1 MLIGTKVPHERS
13 AHRHGHEAD
22 WLQRR
27 IHGVSY
33 WRGAHDLSILALL
46 ERVIVVPVLGVHVRG
61 HIGSIC
67 EDVLDEGVLL
77 IIYQQSLVDFTELSI
92 NYVFPK
98 VMLPFLVI

>member
-1 MLIGTKVPHERS
+1 M
-13 AHRHGHEAD
+13 
-22 WLQRR
+22 
-27 IHGVSY
+27 
-33 WRGAHDLSILALL
+33 
-46 ERVIVVPVLGVHVRG
+46 RG